1 MVVAARHAAAI
12 RDAIPDHLGGHSHMP
27 GHIGVSATPASKPG
41 QAACRNLGGM
51 PGLITP
57 DQRFRDDDGAAEPL
71 LAAALAA
78 YAAGQASEHA
88 VLTALARARLL
99 VPVVA
104 ALTQTE
110 DTKAPD
116 GRVLR
121 REKASDMTIPVLTG
135 RDGRRAIIA
144 FTSMDALSSWRRDAR
159 PLPAG
164 TDQVCQ
170 AAAAE
175 AAHAVVVDV
184 AGPLPLVV
192 EGARLAALAA
202 GKPAPLPA
210 DDPDVR
216 AAVDAVVAAD
226 PGITAAELVN
236 GPGGTSRTMET
247 EGARETAGT
256 METEGTRETAGT
268 METAGS
274 GETRGTDLTVR
285 LVLSAPPGGAAE
297 GFASAQP
304 EAAARRAAATIMTSL
319 AGRFRR
325 GIEIV
330 VVPGPPG

>member
-1 MVVAARHAAAI
+1 M
-12 RDAIPDHLGGHSHMP
+12 S
-27 GHIGVSATPASKPG
+27 SATPASKPG
-41 QAACRNLGGM
+41 QADCRNLGGV

-184 AGPLPLVV
+184 AGPAPLVV

-236 GPGGTSRTMET
+236 GPGGTSET

-256 METEGTRETAGT
+256 METEGSRETAGTHGNRGDQGGTRGTRGTAGAGEAVRTRETAGT
-268 METAGS
+268 
-274 GETRGTDLTVR
+274 GETGGTDLTVR

-304 EAAARRAAATIMTSL
+304 EAVARRAAAAIMTSL

-325 GIEIV
+325 GIEIA